1 MKMLLIE
8 QLTGKFIMNNNMT
21 FNTAFGKYSA
31 HYRDQGF
38 GGELPYISETYSKAT
53 GEGGYLLRDENDRHI
68 AYVSKDG
75 NVSA

>member
-1 MKMLLIE
+1 M
-8 QLTGKFIMNNNMT
+8 NNMT
-21 FNTAFGKYSA
+21 FNIAFGKCSA

-38 GGELPYISETYSKAT
+38 GGELRYISETHSKAR

-75 NVSA
+75 RVSA

>member
-1 MKMLLIE
+1 M
-8 QLTGKFIMNNNMT
+8 TNNMT
-21 FNTAFGKYSA
+21 FNIAFGKYAA

-75 NVSA
+75 KVSA